1 MKFSAVS
8 SVTSLKLPWYL
19 LWCNIILVF
28 IWLWSWKYSTQLGN
42 AFGNDGPEV
51 CPALSIITHHYTFIS
66 DGTFMKYT
74 LSTPKIQQKI
84 FADVEESFCF
94 VCWAILLF
102 CWLYHF
108 AAVKS
113 EKIKPWISLGFTVET
128 QDVEKMDNFAT
139 DIYWSRGNT
148 YKL

>member
-1 MKFSAVS
+1 MEHLCEIPWAHQE
-8 SVTSLKLPWYL
+8 LKKYL
-19 LWCNIILVF
+19 LMLKK
-28 IWLWSWKYSTQLGN
+28 L
-42 AFGNDGPEV
+42 
-51 CPALSIITHHYTFIS
+51 
-66 DGTFMKYT
+66 
-74 LSTPKIQQKI
+74 
-84 FADVEESFCF
+84 CF

-139 DIYWSRGNT
+139 DIFWSGDNIYIDYNFATNR
-148 YKL
+148 Y